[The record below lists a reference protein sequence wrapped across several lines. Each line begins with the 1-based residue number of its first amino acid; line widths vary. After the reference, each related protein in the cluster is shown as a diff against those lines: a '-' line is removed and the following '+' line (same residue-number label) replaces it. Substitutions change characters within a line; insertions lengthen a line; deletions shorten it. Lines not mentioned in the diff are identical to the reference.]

1 MLTRNIWVEMGLC
14 NGSTG
19 KVFHIIYKD
28 GQFPPALPIAVLVKF
43 DNYSGPSFNEISG
56 LVPVTASIGISNTTD
71 NMERQQL
78 PLKLS
83 WAITIHKS
91 QDLTFSKAIIDLG
104 RTEKVAGLA
113 YVALSRVKALSD
125 LLIEPTSHE
134 RLLAVKLSNNFIYR
148 RKEEARIQELDKLT
162 YDSYNL
168 I

>member
-1 MLTRNIWVEMGLC
+1 MGLC
-14 NGSTG
+14 
-19 KVFHIIYKD
+19 
-28 GQFPPALPIAVLVKF
+28 
-43 DNYSGPSFNEISG
+43 NYSGPSVNDISG
-56 LVPVTASIGISNTTD
+56 LVPVTPNIGILNTTD

-91 QDLTFSKAIIDLG
+91 QGLTLSKAIIDIG

-113 YVALSRVKALSD
+113 YVTLSRVKALSD

-148 RKEEARIQELDKLT
+148 RKEEEEIRQINK
-162 YDSYNL
+162 
-168 I
+168 